1 MSIRL
6 LLVTLLLGPV
16 AAVLTSCAAKRA
28 ASTESTLSAAGFKI
42 RTPENAKQQAIYDQL
57 PDYKIQR
64 GTHEGKTF
72 YAFKNKKEG
81 VAYIGG
87 PKKYERYREITVQQD
102 IAREQR
108 IASEMQ
114 RDMSDRW
121 WDAYHPYYHPY
132 F

>member
-1 MSIRL
+1 MFIRL

-64 GTHEGKTF
+64 GKHEGKIF
-72 YAFKNKKEG
+72 YAYKDEKQG
-81 VAYIGG
+81 VAYVGG
-87 PKKYERYREITVQQD
+87 EDEYQKYQQLATQRN
-102 IAREQR
+102 IARDR
-108 IASEMQ
+108 RMAAEMQ
-114 RDMSDRW
+114 GDMSYRW
-121 WDAYHPYYHPY
+121 YGAYHPFYGPY